1 MVLIRLGV
9 SPPAFFCF
17 LLEISNFNILIH
29 SISIKRLNVEGQK
42 KKEKA
47 RTPPPPPQKK
57 IKRGL
62 GG

>member
-42 KKEKA
+42 KKKKLGPLL
-47 RTPPPPPQKK
+47 PPPKKK